1 MKKLKLTAVCFL
13 FIVMLTVPCVSH
25 AAVLIDDP
33 PAPPQVLRAYK
44 TASRK
49 VTLKWRGQLGVSGY
63 EIYLK
68 KGNGKYHKI
77 KEIKSRK
84 VRKYT
89 VKNLSPR
96 GVYRLRMRSY
106 KNLEGERKYSRYMM
120 LTVDM
125 KKPVNTKWK
134 AGR

>member
-1 MKKLKLTAVCFL
+1 MNEE
-13 FIVMLTVPCVSH
+13 
-25 AAVLIDDP
+25 
-33 PAPPQVLRAYK
+33 
-44 TASRK
+44 RK
-49 VTLKWRGQLGVSGY
+49 M
-63 EIYLK
+63 K